1 MKINMKGKIRHLKV
15 LFRNFKSIILVV
27 FIALLVSVAV
37 TQYIKTFPTYV
48 SDNKPYCNEE
58 TNTAVNLNECNFCY
72 YLDYSPSMFGFFAD
86 SGSNM
91 YKLSELLEGITG
103 ENSIFGEDNPYICNQ
118 DILDNYAADD
128 FVGFM
133 RSAGGNY
140 NEGDKAV
147 NLSRIFTGR
156 GSSGNYSDENAVN
169 MIITDLNFFP
179 DENGEDKH
187 KKLINDFARQLASY
201 SGQANICIYNLQ
213 SDFKGSMNT
222 DKFDSLWESDGEID
236 INHSFFIIILSGNK
250 FYDTFINELED
261 NMRNHSIDFSERK
274 FELKNN
280 MFNNHKISF
289 DKSIL
294 TEEDKV
300 SGVLQSLN
308 LDNLSVGKIPDNA
321 LGLGLSYADDKTSS
335 IKNLPVEKME
345 LPGIYLNKNNKN
357 KTSKIKTNIKVY
369 YRSSPFAYKEYTGND
384 FITKQQAVIKLDDS
398 AEDYWLYLSL
408 DFNKHAKLPEVYGRK
423 SLLADIRLQME
434 EPQFTI
440 PQWVL
445 SMNTGKLDNSWSK
458 KVAIKQLFEK
468 LISAKTDNYEQ
479 NTTEYQKWIGNFLI
493 YMSY

>member
-140 NEGDKAV
+140 NEVDKAV

-222 DKFDSLWESDGEID
+222 DKFDSLLESDGVID